1 MVFGRLLVE
10 AFVAVVDQV
19 IDEDARLAILES
31 TKTLRWRRAECTLQ
45 ATSDSLMIELSTM

>member
-19 IDEDARLAILES
+19 INEDARLAILES
-31 TKTLRWRRAECTLQ
+31 TKALRWRRAECALQ